1 MILDIRPDSPIPI
14 YEQIVAQITFA
25 VASGVLDA
33 GAMIPS
39 VRELA
44 QRIVVN
50 PNTVARAYQEL
61 ERRGVLE
68 SRRGCGM
75 AVTGQAP
82 AACRAERQAIIRARI
97 RAALHEAVSSA
108 LAPDEVRR
116 LVEEELTRVNGHK
129 RTREKP
135 IGS

>member
-25 VASGVLDA
+25 IASGALDV

-44 QRIVVN
+44 QQIVVN

-68 SRRGCGM
+68 ARRGCGM
-75 AVTGQAP
+75 AVTSQAP
-82 AACRAERQAIIRARI
+82 AASRGGPPAGGRGIDAGQR
-97 RAALHEAVSSA
+97 SQ
-108 LAPDEVRR
+108 
-116 LVEEELTRVNGHK
+116 TR
-129 RTREKP
+129 
-135 IGS
+135 